1 MNNKNQTLGEKIYDV
16 FNLIFLLFIAFIC
29 LYPMIYVLM
38 ASVSSPSLLMKHT
51 GLLLKPL
58 GFQTQAYTAALSNPD
73 IVTGYINTLIY
84 VVAGTALSDVLSVI
98 AAYVL
103 SRKKFPLS
111 SFFNIVVILTMF
123 ISGGLIPGYLT
134 IRALGMLNTRLS
146 QILPLAISAYNVI
159 ILRTYM
165 SQIPVS
171 LEESARIDGANHF
184 IVLFRIIFPLCLPVF
199 AVVTLYYA
207 VGNWN
212 AWFNAMIFLN
222 DRTKYPLQL
231 FLREILILNESN
243 GAAGTDTSGIEAIQI
258 SENIKY
264 ATIVISTVPILCVY
278 PFLQKYFV
286 KGVMV
291 GAVKE

>member
-1 MNNKNQTLGEKIYDV
+1 MNNKNQTLGEKIFDV